1 MTPQKD
7 PKTVAEQLCQ
17 FARANFVAEGAVFDE
32 HSSLAEAGIDSF
44 ALVEILLHC
53 ERVFGVRVPLSH
65 LTRANLA
72 SVATLAGCICEL
84 AGSNVSSPQAPG

>member
-1 MTPQKD
+1 MSLSID
-7 PKTVAEQLCQ
+7 PTTIAVQLGQ
-17 FARANFVAEGAVFDE
+17 FARENFVAEGADFDE

-44 ALVEILLHC
+44 ALVEMLLFC

-72 SVATLAGCICEL
+72 SVTTLACCVSEL
-84 AGSNVSSPQAPG
+84 AGSRPS